1 MSARTRGPTNG
12 PAQEVSGPRAT
23 AKRRGDHYLHA
34 MSTSNQATANAPGLD
49 PEIAI
54 FVQRLSAAW
63 AEHPPFAS
71 LPIAEARRVAEQVR
85 APWRERGPLMART
98 TEHVVPTSTGGLRV
112 RLYDPGLPAPA
123 PTLIYLHGGGFIL
136 FSIDTHDRLMREYAA
151 AGEFAVLGVDYPLSP
166 EARYP
171 IALDQIVEMVGWL
184 NHHGEQQLGIDP
196 GRLAVG
202 GDSAG
207 ANLSVA
213 TALRLRDRGL
223 GRRLRGLLL
232 NYGAFGIGCSDEAEA
247 RFGGEGAVLQR
258 SEMDHYFT
266 SYLGADLLAKP
277 DPYATPILADLNG
290 LPPAFLAI
298 PECDLLAEQSYEMAK
313 RLEQA
318 GVDVTSVVYPG
329 ATHSFLEAM
338 SVAEIARRAIRDGA
352 GWTAKLLKD

>member
-1 MSARTRGPTNG
+1 MSI
-12 PAQEVSGPRAT
+12 
-23 AKRRGDHYLHA
+23 
-34 MSTSNQATANAPGLD
+34 SNQAAAGTPRLD
-49 PEIAI
+49 PEISV
-54 FVQRLSAAW
+54 FVERLSAAW
-63 AEHPPFAS
+63 AEHPPFS
-71 LPIAEARRVAEQVR
+71 TLPIAEARRVAEQVR
-85 APWRERGPLMART
+85 APWRQSGPVMART
-98 TEHVVPTSTGGLRV
+98 SEHVVPTSTGGLRV
-112 RLYDPGLPAPA
+112 RLYDPGVAAPA
-123 PTLIYLHGGGFIL
+123 PLLIYLHGGGFIL

-171 IALDQIVEMVGWL
+171 VALDQIVELVGWL
-184 NHHGEQQLGIDP
+184 ERHGEQQLGIDP
-196 GRLAVG
+196 RRLAIG

-213 TALRLRDRGL
+213 TALRLRDRGSG
-223 GRRLRGLLL
+223 GRLKGLLL

-258 SEMDHYFT
+258 AEMDHYFT
-266 SYLGADLLAKP
+266 SYLGADLLAEP
-277 DPYATPILADLNG
+277 EPYATPLLADLKG

-298 PECDLLAEQSYEMAK
+298 PECDLLAEQSYEMTR

-352 GWTAKLLKD
+352 EWTAKLLKD